1 MNDIC
6 AMFSK
11 AKVKIIQSL
20 LLPKFRQKYQLF
32 VVETPKIVLEGI
44 KNNSDNLVEVFA
56 LQEWANLHAR
66 ELRPLRD
73 KLSIVS
79 ESELKQLSLL
89 QTPQSVVALCRLPAP
104 QEDSAVVSNSLSLVL
119 ETIQDPG
126 NMGTILRIA
135 DWFGLPY
142 LFCSPDCVDIY
153 NPKTVQASMGAFLR
167 VKVIYT
173 PIVTLFERYENMP
186 IYGTVLGG
194 DSIYTQNLPAK
205 AFIVVGNEGKG
216 ISPALQT
223 RLHHRLTI
231 PAFGGA
237 ESLNAAVATGI
248 VVSEFKRNSF

>member
-6 AMFSK
+6 TMFSK

-32 VVETPKIVLEGI
+32 VVETPKIVLECI
-44 KNNSDNLVEVFA
+44 KNNSDDVVELFA
-56 LQEWANLHAR
+56 LAEWADTYAR
-66 ELRPLRD
+66 ELRPHRH

-79 ESELKQLSLL
+79 ENELKQLSFL
-89 QTPQSVVALCRLPAP
+89 QTPQSVVALCRLPTISVQP
-104 QEDSAVVSNSLSLVL
+104 EGVQNSLSLVL

-142 LFCSPDCVDIY
+142 LFCSPDCVDVF
-153 NPKTVQASMGAFLR
+153 NPKTIQASMGAFLR
-167 VKVIYT
+167 VKVVYL
-173 PIVTLFERYENMP
+173 PLNELLDSYKNMP
-186 IYGTVLGG
+186 VYGTVLGG
-194 DSIYTQNLPAK
+194 ENIYTQNLPQK
-205 AFIVVGNEGKG
+205 AFIVIGNEGKG
-216 ISPALQT
+216 ISPALQM